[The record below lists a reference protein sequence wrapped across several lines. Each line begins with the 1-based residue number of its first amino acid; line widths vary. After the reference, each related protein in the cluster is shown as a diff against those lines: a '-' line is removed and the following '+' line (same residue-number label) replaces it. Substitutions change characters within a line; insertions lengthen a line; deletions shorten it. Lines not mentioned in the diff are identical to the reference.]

1 MPPISRHFSA
11 TRRRTLSLLGLTALP
26 LLPARAATPSRRGA
40 PVFVLNS
47 LDGDV
52 SVIDSISWTE
62 IKRIPTG
69 REPHHLYLTPD
80 EKSVIVANAGSDSL
94 TFIDPRTAEVQRTLR
109 GIRDPYHLRFSPDMK
124 WFVTAANRLNH
135 IDIYSWDGSNPTLA
149 KRIPTGK
156 TPSHL
161 WIDTQSTTAW
171 SSMQDSDE
179 LVVVD
184 LDTQQFTHR
193 VKTGPMPADV
203 FVTPD
208 DKHLLLGLTGGDGVE
223 VYDVAGGKAPEL
235 VKKIATGEGAHAFR
249 AAGDGRHVFVSN
261 RVANTISK
269 IDYVDFKAV
278 EQSLAAE
285 PGVTGVHDLH
295 IWSLTSGK
303 HSLSS
308 HIVFDRDVVEAG
320 QMLAALRRMLSER
333 FDMHHVTLQLEHM
346 PCEDAHSAHTY
357 RPPMSAVRESTTGST
372 GHERDA

>member
-52 SVIDSISWTE
+52 SVIDSITWTE

-171 SSMQDSDE
+171 SSMQDSD
-179 LVVVD
+179 
-184 LDTQQFTHR
+184 
-193 VKTGPMPADV
+193 
-203 FVTPD
+203 
-208 DKHLLLGLTGGDGVE
+208 
-223 VYDVAGGKAPEL
+223 
-235 VKKIATGEGAHAFR
+235 
-249 AAGDGRHVFVSN
+249 
-261 RVANTISK
+261 
-269 IDYVDFKAV
+269 
-278 EQSLAAE
+278 
-285 PGVTGVHDLH
+285 
-295 IWSLTSGK
+295 
-303 HSLSS
+303 
-308 HIVFDRDVVEAG
+308 
-320 QMLAALRRMLSER
+320 
-333 FDMHHVTLQLEHM
+333 
-346 PCEDAHSAHTY
+346 
-357 RPPMSAVRESTTGST
+357 
-372 GHERDA
+372 

>member
-1 MPPISRHFSA
+1 M
-11 TRRRTLSLLGLTALP
+11 
-26 LLPARAATPSRRGA
+26 RAALFMPLARGALLALLWLGQASAASAPAKA

-52 SVIDSISWTE
+52 SVIDAVSWTE
-62 IKRIPTG
+62 VKRIPTG
-69 REPHHLYLTPD
+69 KEPHHLYLTPD
-80 EKSVIVANAGSDSL
+80 EKSVVVANAASDSL
-94 TFIDPRTAEVQRTLR
+94 TFIDPRTAEVQRTLH

-184 LDTQQFTHR
+184 LDTQQLTHR

-208 DKHLLLGLTGGDGVE
+208 DKYLLLGLTGGDGVE
-223 VYDVAGGKAPEL
+223 VYDVAGGKAPVL
-235 VKKIATGEGAHAFR
+235 LKHIPTGKGAHAFR

-261 RVANTISK
+261 RVANTISQ
-269 IDYVDFKAV
+269 IDY
-278 EQSLAAE
+278 
-285 PGVTGVHDLH
+285 
-295 IWSLTSGK
+295 
-303 HSLSS
+303 
-308 HIVFDRDVVEAG
+308 
-320 QMLAALRRMLSER
+320 RRL
-333 FDMHHVTLQLEHM
+333 
-346 PCEDAHSAHTY
+346 
-357 RPPMSAVRESTTGST
+357 SAVATFPAPAGPDCMDVSADGSLIMVGSRWAGRLT
-372 GHERDA
+372 LIDVQKRQVIHQVKVGKSPHGVWTLGHAPRQ